1 MERMPYTF
9 EMDAVSVPQV
19 EPAGTSAWQNG
30 LPVLVGARV
39 ALRELRVSDAAS
51 LFAMLTTE
59 EVRRFISP
67 PPSTVEGFERF
78 IQWTLRQRAAGKYI
92 CFAVTPAGEDV
103 AIGII
108 QFRQLHDTFEA
119 AEWGFAIGSP
129 YWGTGMFQDAAKLAL
144 DFAFDT
150 MGVHRLEARA
160 ALRNGRGTGALR
172 KLGAVQEGVLRKS
185 FTKDGEQLDQALWS
199 ILASDRKATKLVW
212 SGRIH

>member
-9 EMDAVSVPQV
+9 EMDAATLPRL
-19 EPAGTSAWQNG
+19 EPVVTTDWQKG

-51 LFAMLTTE
+51 LFTMLTTA
-59 EVRRFISP
+59 EVTRFISP

-78 IQWTLRQRAAGKYI
+78 IQWTLHQRAAGKYV
-92 CFAVTPAGEDV
+92 CFAVTPAGDDV
-103 AIGII
+103 AVGII
-108 QFRQLHDTFEA
+108 QVRLLNDSVET
-119 AEWGFAIGSP
+119 AEWGFAIGSG
-129 YWGTGMFQDAAKLAL
+129 YWGTGIFQDAARLTL
-144 DFAFDT
+144 DFVFDT

-199 ILASDRKATKLVW
+199 ILASDRKAAQLVR

>member
-9 EMDAVSVPQV
+9 EMDAATLPRL
-19 EPAGTSAWQNG
+19 EPVVTTDWQKG

-51 LFAMLTTE
+51 LFTMLTTA
-59 EVRRFISP
+59 EVTRFISP

-78 IQWTLRQRAAGKYI
+78 IQWTLYQRAAGKYV
-92 CFAVTPAGEDV
+92 CFAVTPAGDDV
-103 AIGII
+103 AVGII
-108 QFRQLHDTFEA
+108 QVRLLNDSVET
-119 AEWGFAIGSP
+119 AEWGFAIGSG
-129 YWGTGMFQDAAKLAL
+129 YWGTGIFQDAARLTL
-144 DFAFDT
+144 DFVFDT

-172 KLGAVQEGVLRKS
+172 KLGAVQEGVLRRS

-199 ILASDRKATKLVW
+199 ILASDRKAAQLVR

>member
-9 EMDAVSVPQV
+9 EMDAVTVPQRESV
-19 EPAGTSAWQNG
+19 VTSDWQTG

-51 LFAMLTTE
+51 LLAMLTTE
-59 EVRRFISP
+59 EVTRFISP

-78 IQWTLRQRAAGKYI
+78 IQWTLRQRAAGKYV

-103 AIGII
+103 AVGII
-108 QFRQLHDTFEA
+108 QVRQLNDTFET
-119 AEWGFAIGSP
+119 AEWGFAIGSG
-129 YWGTGMFQDAAKLAL
+129 YWGTGMFQEAARLTL
-144 DFAFDT
+144 DFVFDT
-150 MGVHRLEARA
+150 MGVNRLEARA

-172 KLGAVQEGVLRKS
+172 KLGAVQECVLRKS
-185 FTKDGEQLDQALWS
+185 FNKNGEHIDQALWS
-199 ILASDRKATKLVW
+199 ILASDRRSEQLVW